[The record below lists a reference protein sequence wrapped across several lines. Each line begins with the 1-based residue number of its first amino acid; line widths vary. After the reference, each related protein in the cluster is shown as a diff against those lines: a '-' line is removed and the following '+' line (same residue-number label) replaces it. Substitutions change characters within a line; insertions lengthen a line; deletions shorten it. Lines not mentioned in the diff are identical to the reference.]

1 VNRVVH
7 QTVIRADLQKEDI
20 STTSIRKIKDIID
33 VYSRSQT
40 ENSTDA
46 TSPA

>member
-20 STTSIRKIKDIID
+20 STPSIREIKDIIN

-40 ENSTDA
+40 EDSTNA
-46 TSPA
+46 TCPA